1 MGKVVTKR
9 NRKPPKPPK
18 LVLEPHQVLI
28 KPAVTEKA
36 MFQATE
42 LNQYTFRVNMAATKV
57 DIKKAVDACKL
68 AGLVSLVC
76 ADSLEKAQQIAEFAP
91 DCIAYEPPEL
101 IGGDVSVTTRPN
113 VIKKIVALITKTNK
127 KV

>member
-9 NRKPPKPPK
+9 NRKPPKPKK

-42 LNQYTFRVNMAATKV
+42 LNQYTFKVNINADKT
-57 DIKKAVDACKL
+57 DIKKAVEKL
-68 AGLVSLVC
+68 FEVKVTGVSTQIRKGKPRRYKFTYGRTK
-76 ADSLEKAQQIAEFAP
+76 DWKKAIVTLHP
-91 DCIAYEPPEL
+91 D
-101 IGGDVSVTTRPN
+101 D
-113 VIKKIVALITKTNK
+113 KIDFF
-127 KV
+127 